1 LFEQEP
7 IRTLYRNGLKAL
19 HKHDDDDDDD
29 DDDDYDDDYDDDDYD
44 DDDYDDDDHDVESLL
59 LFKFYILRSVNTLAV
74 VVIIF
79 TRTPC
84 LHLFLAKTFFDKF

>member
-1 LFEQEP
+1 MFEQEP

-19 HKHDDDDDDD
+19 HKHDDDDYDDDDDDHDDDYDDYDDD
-29 DDDDYDDDYDDDDYD
+29 DDDDD
-44 DDDYDDDDHDVESLL
+44 DVESLL

-84 LHLFLAKTFFDKF
+84 LYLFLAKTFFDKF